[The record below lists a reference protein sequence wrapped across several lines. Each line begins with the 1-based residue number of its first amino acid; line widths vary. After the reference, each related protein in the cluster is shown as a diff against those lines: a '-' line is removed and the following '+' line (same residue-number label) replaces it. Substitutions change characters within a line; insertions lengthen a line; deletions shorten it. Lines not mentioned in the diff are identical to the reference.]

1 MRQLNS
7 HDCNLVNK
15 YEKSDRTFEHNTNPP
30 VPVGSCE
37 LWYFNIRYMLYL
49 MKFTNL
55 KYSFVTEKEIGGFEI
70 SVNDPVV
77 MEMSHTLQQLN
88 H

>member
-15 YEKSDRTFEHNTNPP
+15 YEKSDRIFEHNTNPH

-37 LWYFNIRYMLYL
+37 LRYFNIRYMLYL
-49 MKFTNL
+49 TKFTNL
-55 KYSFVTEKEIGGFEI
+55 
-70 SVNDPVV
+70 
-77 MEMSHTLQQLN
+77 
-88 H
+88 